1 MAGGFASSLLLLAS
15 CHSFGPDALKGSHPL
30 YNDAINS
37 SMNEQFIHNLV
48 RIHYYD
54 PSFFLDVT
62 NVAATMKLDFT
73 GGLDQSAFGLTDSA
87 SDIIKF
93 SAGGEY
99 YTQPTISFA
108 PLQGDAFVRSLLS
121 PIPLDYLIQL
131 TQSGWSTKRVFG
143 LCVERLNNLENVP
156 TGSGPM
162 PDYSPTNHQ
171 EFGQLLALM
180 ESVRGPRLITP
191 RVDEANKIAVV
202 EVKSSPE
209 YSETIRKIKKALDL
223 DQNIDTYKLSSNPL
237 QRGRDTITITT
248 RSLMSILFYL
258 SHNVRTPKEH
268 IDDGMVKVTRN
279 DDGTA
284 FDWGETPAGK
294 VFKINYSDDYPEK
307 GFLAIPYMDHWYYIA
322 HNDIESKSTFMLL
335 TQLFRL
341 QAGSAKMTAPALT
354 IPVR

>member
-1 MAGGFASSLLLLAS
+1 
-15 CHSFGPDALKGSHPL
+15 
-30 YNDAINS
+30 
-37 SMNEQFIHNLV
+37 MNEQFIQNLV

-108 PLQGDAFVRSLLS
+108 PLQGDAFVRSLLN

-131 TQSGWSTKRVFG
+131 TQSGWSSRRVFG
-143 LCVERLNNLENVP
+143 LCVERVNNLENVP

-162 PDYSPTNHQ
+162 PDHSPTNHHDYMRLI
-171 EFGQLLALM
+171 ELM
-180 ESVRGPRLITP
+180 ESVRGSRLIVP
-191 RVDEANKIAVV
+191 RVDDVNKISLV
-202 EVKSSPE
+202 EIKSSPE
-209 YSETIRKIKKALDL
+209 HRDTIREIKSLLDL
-223 DQNIDTYKLSSNPL
+223 DQNLELYKLSSNPL
-237 QRGRDTITITT
+237 QRNRDTITITT
-248 RSLMSILFYL
+248 RSLMSVLFYL
-258 SHNVRTPKEH
+258 SHNVMTPQEH
-268 IDDGMVKVTRN
+268 IEEGRVKVTKRF
-279 DDGTA
+279 DGST
-284 FDWGETPAGK
+284 FDWGETPAGRI
-294 VFKINYSDDYPEK
+294 FKIHYSDDYPEK
-307 GFLAIPYMDHWYYIA
+307 GFLAVPYMDHWYYIA

-341 QAGSAKMTAPALT
+341 QAGSAKMAAPTLT